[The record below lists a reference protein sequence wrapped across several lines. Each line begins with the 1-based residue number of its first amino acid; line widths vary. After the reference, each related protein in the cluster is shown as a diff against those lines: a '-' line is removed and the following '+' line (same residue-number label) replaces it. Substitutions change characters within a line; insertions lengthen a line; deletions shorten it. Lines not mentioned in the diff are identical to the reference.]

1 MSQMGHT
8 RADLALEIYAKKMNR
23 DSATGARMDAL
34 LDGVSAPIGTSTEDA
49 DKVSSLL
56 ETQNPA

>member
-1 MSQMGHT
+1 
-8 RADLALEIYAKKMNR
+8 MNR

-34 LDGVSAPIGTSTEDA
+34 LDGVSAPIGTSA
-49 DKVSSLL
+49 DEPEILSSVL